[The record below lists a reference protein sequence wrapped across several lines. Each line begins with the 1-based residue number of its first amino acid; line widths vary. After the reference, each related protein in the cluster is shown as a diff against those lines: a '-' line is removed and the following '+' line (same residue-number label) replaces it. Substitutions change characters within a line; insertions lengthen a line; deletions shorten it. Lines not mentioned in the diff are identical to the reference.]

1 MSVRALVA
9 DDEQLARDELCFL
22 LASFPEIEI
31 VGQAANGV
39 EAVERARELAP
50 DLLFLD
56 IQMPGLDG
64 FQVVRELMA
73 DERIPQIVFV
83 TAYDRY
89 AIKAFEVNAIDY
101 LLKPVDKTRLRQALG
116 RVVKRKREGEP
127 FEAHLERLLGA
138 LERGPRPRRVVVK
151 VSERFMLVDA
161 SDIIYASVEDG
172 VVTLVTD
179 SVTGTSNVRTLE
191 ELSAVLDPA
200 DVLARPSGLYRQPRA
215 NSGSD
220 SLVQPDHPAQDGRSS
235 GDRDPRVPLPDAAAE
250 RAPEPLASSL
260 GRIRAGAF
268 PGANESLFDLA
279 ETLGFRGTLRGT
291 RIA

>member
-39 EAVERARELAP
+39 ETVERARELAP

-64 FQVVRELMA
+64 FQVVRELMT

-89 AIKAFEVNAIDY
+89 AIKAFEVNAMDY

-161 SDIIYASVEDG
+161 SDIIYASVEGG

-200 DVLARPSGLYRQPRA
+200 TFWRVHRA
-215 NSGSD
+215 YIVN
-220 SLVQPDHPAQDGRSS
+220 L
-235 GDRDPRVPLPDAAAE
+235 E
-250 RAPEPLASSL
+250 RIQEVIPWFNRTIQLKMAD
-260 GRIRAGAF
+260 RAGTEI
-268 PGANESLFDLA
+268 PVS
-279 ETLGFRGTLRGT
+279 RSQT
-291 RIA
+291 RRLKEHLNL